1 MILEYKPA
9 RNTQESL
16 LPVHKQK
23 YKVSMSIDPTLTRNL
38 LKTIKEYLRR
48 SRSAESP
55 ASRRSWRAIARDA
68 TPRSVPTQR
77 QHL

>member
-1 MILEYKPA
+1 MILEYKPIQF
-9 RNTQESL
+9 TQQSL
-16 LPVHKQK
+16 RSVPRSK
-23 YKVSMSIDPTLTRNL
+23 YSETMNIGPMLTRNL